1 MRIRL
6 TAEEGWLSLEVSDNG
21 IGVSQET
28 LMNTR
33 SLGVVGMRER
43 ARIAGGEL
51 TIGNGP
57 VRGTLIMARFPNRLH
72 SNVEEGSPGAGYQ
85 RVVMIRVLITDDH
98 PIVRRGLK
106 QIVADQL
113 DMTVAEAGNGPEALR
128 LADTGKFDLVLLHQ
142 YARISGLDV
151 LSQIRYRQPLLPV
164 LVLSAHPEAEFAV
177 RIIKASAPG
186 YLNKHLAPEELV
198 TAIRRVISGQKYVSP
213 AVAELIADSIGKD
226 EDEPHA
232 SLSDRE
238 YQVMLLIAA
247 GKTVSEIAEEIALS
261 VKTVSTYR
269 SRILEKMNLKNN
281 AELMRYVI
289 ENKVGR

>member
-1 MRIRL
+1 M
-6 TAEEGWLSLEVSDNG
+6 V
-21 IGVSQET
+21 
-28 LMNTR
+28 
-33 SLGVVGMRER
+33 
-43 ARIAGGEL
+43 
-51 TIGNGP
+51 
-57 VRGTLIMARFPNRLH
+57 
-72 SNVEEGSPGAGYQ
+72 
-85 RVVMIRVLITDDH
+85 RVLIADDH

-106 QIVADQL
+106 QIVADQP
-113 DMTVAEAGNGPEALR
+113 DMTVAEAGDGPEALR
-128 LADTGKFDLVLLHQ
+128 LADKGKFDVVLLDINMPG
-142 YARISGLDV
+142 ISGLDV
-151 LSQIRYRQPLLPV
+151 LSQIRSRQPNLPV
-164 LVLSAHPEAEFAV
+164 LVLSAHSEAEFAV
-177 RIIKASAPG
+177 RILKAGASG
-186 YLNKHLAPEELV
+186 YLNKELAPEELV
-198 TAIRRVISGQKYVSP
+198 KAIRRVIGGKKYVSP
-213 AVAELIADSIGKD
+213 AVAELLADSIGKD